1 MPGEMDARLPVAQPL
16 ADSWGLFR
24 RCLPVLFLP
33 LWAANFAD
41 AVPGV
46 WAGGGLLAGGIS
58 RGDFLLMLVS
68 WCVQSVLYGYSI
80 ARLDGCASG
89 ASATSVRA
97 WPRALHAA
105 PAMLICDLLYNIA
118 AWGGL
123 LVFVVPG
130 IILGTTLVFFAY
142 AAVIDRKNVFEAL
155 GYSHALAW
163 PGWWRTSVVIS
174 VPAIALLVYAV
185 IMAWPTIMDAVRT
198 LAAGELPTAA
208 SMAGPKW
215 YDLGLMPL
223 LGAVV
228 WAYVL
233 VVLYVQYRVLK
244 ARAAVH

>member
-1 MPGEMDARLPVAQPL
+1 MPSEVDARLPVARPL
-16 ADSWGLFR
+16 ADSWHLFC
-24 RCLPVLFLP
+24 RCLPVLFWP

-41 AVPGV
+41 VVPGV
-46 WAGGGLLAGGIS
+46 GAQGGLLSGGLG
-58 RGDFLLMLVS
+58 RGDLLLMLVS
-68 WCVQSVLYGYSI
+68 WCVQSVLYGYSV

-89 ASATSVRA
+89 ASAATVRA
-97 WPRALHAA
+97 WSRALHAA
-105 PAMLICDLLYNIA
+105 PAILIGDLVYNIA
-118 AWGGL
+118 AWVGL

-130 IILGTTLVFFAY
+130 IIFGTTLVFFAY
-142 AAVIDRKNVFEAL
+142 AAVLDRKNIFEAL

-163 PGWWRTSVVIS
+163 PEWWRTSVVIS
-174 VPAIALLVYAV
+174 VPAIALLVYGV
-185 IMAWPTIMDAVRT
+185 IMAWPTIMDAAHT
-198 LAAGELPTAA
+198 LAAGQLPAAA

-233 VVLYVQYRVLK
+233 SVLYVQYRALK